1 MGTHVNKQQP
11 LNKNFSNQSSRH
23 QSSEHKSTHS
33 SSIFSPSNNSRE
45 SNSQRTSGKNSPNG
59 SQNSSSGIVHNGQG
73 SQLTSNNSNSINSN
87 SINSNNMNHNQFLP
101 KTYDSIHRDLN
112 MNSTDSGMIR
122 SDAGSFMNNSCSRSM
137 SQNKNFSRIN
147 NDSNFSI
154 FDQTNENDELCLT
167 FNVGGAGKRNSI
179 DEFY

>member
-1 MGTHVNKQQP
+1 MG
-11 LNKNFSNQSSRH
+11 NQSSRH

-33 SSIFSPSNNSRE
+33 SGIFSPSNNSRE

-73 SQLTSNNSNSINSN
+73 SQLTSNNSN